1 MDPLLLLLLLLLCYF
16 DEILCFFFPFQQV
29 ETETTENA
37 AAADAATTTEE
48 TESATEDVS
57 LLPLLPL
64 LQYQQDHYGDNNT
77 PLVLPQQR
85 PQGDWDQYE
94 DNNNPLVSQ
103 SRQPLHQLQPIDH
116 QQQPPQQ
123 AQINKR
129 KRVNEEEEDSMN
141 EDNGYNEDDEESKQM
156 TKGSMLEKS
165 EFPLAYVMMNNIF
178 MGQGPLLE
186 IYRHKETNLPQ
197 KFQIVYRRKSYK
209 IKKEEIK
216 EIAYNISN
224 PKDRRIQFIAIKLK
238 PLSPV
243 FNCMMVDK
251 FTDSHQ
257 PQDDIHSNAQIGA
270 NILCVMN
277 HNLVYKILSKETDFY
292 TLKIDEWISCSD
304 FSQVAD
310 DVYFRYTQVL
320 NQNWISL
327 SKAER
332 VYSVSILSKKPRK
345 NSLTSSSSSRSSS
358 LSSSLSS
365 SNTVSSPNVLLDRN
379 VVCDEEK
386 DVQHQ
391 GAMKV
396 EAAEEVDEG
405 QEEQP
410 ETLALSQLLQ
420 EISEDDLTTVKN
432 AWNYGKASLVEVVS
446 LPCGVLGSPVPI
458 LGKNMQRMEKG
469 WLEDVI
475 INGYMWLLH
484 KRDQKLCAANPDRKP
499 CHFFPS
505 FFMAKAFHYINF
517 C

>member
-1 MDPLLLLLLLLLCYF
+1 
-16 DEILCFFFPFQQV
+16 
-29 ETETTENA
+29 
-37 AAADAATTTEE
+37 
-48 TESATEDVS
+48 
-57 LLPLLPL
+57 
-64 LQYQQDHYGDNNT
+64 
-77 PLVLPQQR
+77 
-85 PQGDWDQYE
+85 
-94 DNNNPLVSQ
+94 
-103 SRQPLHQLQPIDH
+103 
-116 QQQPPQQ
+116 
-123 AQINKR
+123 
-129 KRVNEEEEDSMN
+129 
-141 EDNGYNEDDEESKQM
+141 
-156 TKGSMLEKS
+156 
-165 EFPLAYVMMNNIF
+165 

-505 FFMAKAFHYINF
+505 FFMAKLFENDEVSHSLVERWGQRVEGGNIFKMRKVFIPVNIPGGLENKGMHWCLCVADIEKMTIQYFDSLPYDGEKYTRAVKDYFAGEVNDTPSPIPDAVLSNCGPIPCLYMF
-517 C
+517 LCFLL